1 MVDGNNP
8 GGDAMVEPSEHGHG
22 YSGGRAD
29 GRSGTAG
36 LTVPLESR
44 SSLAPAVTH
53 AAALLEL
60 LAAEPR
66 TPARLSDLSRRL
78 RLPKSSVANICAAL
92 VATGLLRRTDAG
104 FALGWKLAQLGAA
117 YLSTV
122 DRVQEFYDACFRL
135 EIASGETIQLGM
147 LDDREV
153 VYLGRHDGRQP
164 VRLVSEIGQ
173 RLPASCTAMG
183 KAALAS
189 LDPDDLAERYRG
201 LRSLPVLTRNSHR
214 TFRSLLADLGGIRER
229 GYSVDDEETAEGVL
243 CLGVAITGP
252 QTTDKPYAASLTLL
266 RVRATDDRRAALIA
280 DLRRLA
286 MMLAGPLSESAGA
299 SRR

>member
-1 MVDGNNP
+1 MDGSNP
-8 GGDAMVEPSEHGHG
+8 GGDPMVGPSEHSHG
-22 YSGGRAD
+22 YPGRRGD
-29 GRSGTAG
+29 GRLGSAG
-36 LTVPLESR
+36 LKVPSGSR

-78 RLPKSSVANICAAL
+78 GLPKSSVANICAAL

-122 DRVQEFYDACFRL
+122 DQVQEFYDACFRL
-135 EIASGETIQLGM
+135 EIASEETIQLGL
-147 LDDREV
+147 LDDLDV
-153 VYLGRHDGRQP
+153 VYLGRHDGREP
-164 VRLVSEIGQ
+164 VRLVSELGQ

-201 LRSLPVLTRNSHR
+201 LRSLPALTRKSHR
-214 TFRSLLADLGGIRER
+214 TFGSLLADLGGVRER
-229 GYSVDDEETAEGVL
+229 GYSVDDEETADGVL

-252 QTTDKPYAASLTLL
+252 QPTDRPYAASVTLL
-266 RVRATDDRRAALIA
+266 KVRATDDRRAALIA

-286 MMLAGPLSESAGA
+286 MMLAGPLRETARA